1 MTVVSKK
8 VESFHKTFLPNG
20 QVFGEYSMA
29 VCCSKVNPQWDFVSR
44 KSAQFLMTWPDDEFI
59 VQFQPDG
66 NGVGTGYSMYV
77 DTVNA
82 WLW

>member
-1 MTVVSKK
+1 
-8 VESFHKTFLPNG
+8 
-20 QVFGEYSMA
+20 
-29 VCCSKVNPQWDFVSR
+29 
-44 KSAQFLMTWPDDEFI
+44 MTWPDDEFI

-66 NGVGTGYSMYV
+66 NGAGTGYNMYV